1 MPANSADENLVIRPS
16 TITRVALFAPG
27 TTVIL
32 IMTSA
37 TARRRPRSGSQRLRG
52 FTLSQ
57 PASRDACPRDIA
69 DLRNRLRAPLNAEL
83 LHSAAECAGI
93 EVQQG
98 RRALGPFDSPVG
110 SHQNLK
116 DVTAFYL
123 FDALRRRNLGRLL
136 LRRSRRRL

>member
-1 MPANSADENLVIRPS
+1 MRAYSADENLVMRLS
-16 TITRVALFAPG
+16 TISRVALFASG

-69 DLRNRLRAPLNAEL
+69 DLRNRLRVPLNAEL
-83 LHSAAECAGI
+83 LYSAEQCSGI

-98 RRALGPFDSPVG
+98 RRALGPLDSPVG
-110 SHQNLK
+110 SHQHLQ
-116 DVTAFYL
+116 DVIAFYL
-123 FDALRRRNLGRLL
+123 FDALRRR
-136 LRRSRRRL
+136 